1 MVAGGLDSRNSPV
14 FEVEFLSTSS
24 YSNWKV
30 LGLLKLPR
38 FGFPTI
44 GQILGNILKK
54 TNIDLLT
61 SFRFSGKLAIVG
73 GHTYS
78 TSNSDIVDID
88 SANYKVVDTIEVYDD
103 NLHNFRS
110 AVITDQLDRTSVRMT
125 SYNYYGVLFPKQWCS
140 F

>member
-1 MVAGGLDSRNSPV
+1 MAGGLDSRNGPV

-54 TNIDLLT
+54 TIIDLLT
-61 SFRFSGKLAIVG
+61 SFGFQESL
-73 GHTYS
+73 
-78 TSNSDIVDID
+78 
-88 SANYKVVDTIEVYDD
+88 
-103 NLHNFRS
+103 
-110 AVITDQLDRTSVRMT
+110 QL
-125 SYNYYGVLFPKQWCS
+125 
-140 F
+140 